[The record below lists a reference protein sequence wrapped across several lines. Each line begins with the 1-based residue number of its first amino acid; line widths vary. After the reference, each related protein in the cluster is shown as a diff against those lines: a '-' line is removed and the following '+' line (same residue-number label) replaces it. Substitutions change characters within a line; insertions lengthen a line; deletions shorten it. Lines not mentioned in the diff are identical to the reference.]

1 MQALL
6 QYFKAMLFPDRG
18 VLLFAL
24 RTIAAGL
31 LTLYLAFVFDLDQPK
46 WSIMAVVIIS
56 QPLGGMVLARSF
68 GQVIGTTLG
77 AVVAVAIMAIFPQAP
92 LPFITTLA
100 LWLALCT
107 AGGTLLRYTSSQA
120 FVLSGY
126 TAVVIALLAIPD
138 QDATFL
144 LAVTRVTETLL
155 AVACVCVVSL
165 LTARPEAVARDYFA
179 KIDQITRLL
188 ATHASAVIRTEES
201 EEDFQRRQMQLLG
214 QISALEGVRRHL
226 YFDAPRLRSANALVQ
241 LLGNQLVL
249 LTARLTALRHQRLLL
264 TERWEGELPE
274 EIQRLRAEE
283 LAFLDQLALHGRS
296 LPGDK
301 RHHFASLQQRFD
313 ELAYKAEQ
321 LTETMPATLRSL
333 AWSLR
338 WEQARLLQQL
348 EQILELSDA
357 IQSGRPA
364 SSMFAGQ
371 ENPLHLDFTLATM
384 NAIRAFTA
392 LLVAGLIWI
401 ETGWDGARGGM
412 VLVGILCSL
421 MSTFPRPL
429 LAVQSYAR
437 GFGLALVASALL
449 QFMFVP
455 MISNFEMLALLLMP
469 LLYAVA
475 VGLANPV
482 TTGTGIGLGLTTFL
496 MLGPVNAGVGQNSAV
511 QWFEFAGAYTCA
523 TVLALSVYALIFP
536 FRPVLR
542 IRRLYKENCE
552 QVYAL
557 LKVPPTDQQQFAFES
572 RMVDRLTMM
581 LGLLPATQDSQSR
594 DLFQVSLGC
603 MALGIALNQLRQQ
616 GQNNDLLSAQVK
628 TRLFATVRETG
639 RLVAGRPGV
648 EPGQVL
654 ENLRTLG
661 DELDGLHAS
670 VHEHLWSVFRMRVAL
685 LIVVSF
691 VERYRGFFEPG
702 SVEGVTALA
711 H

>member
-475 VGLANPV
+475 VGLANPA

-648 EPGQVL
+648 APGQVL

>member
-1 MQALL
+1 MQAML

-301 RHHFASLQQRFD
+301 RHHFTSLQQRFD

-475 VGLANPV
+475 VGLANPA